1 MTVFEYNFT
10 IKKGSKGYIIE
21 GVLKEAYMYICT
33 DSTANATQDKMHSCY
48 FWAVWISNKQS
59 KDRIK
64 FAHSGKSN
72 ASFLPADDTAAPVFR
87 GSLTLSVGLTPK
99 SWLMN

>member
-33 DSTANATQDKMHSCY
+33 DSTANATQDK
-48 FWAVWISNKQS
+48 
-59 KDRIK
+59 
-64 FAHSGKSN
+64 N
-72 ASFLPADDTAAPVFR
+72 AFMLFL
-87 GSLTLSVGLTPK
+87 GSLDIQQTE
-99 SWLMN
+99 